1 VFLENLNKMRGKLAV
16 WLIRKFWKSDS
27 GAVAVDWTVLSGSI
41 VGLGVAVYGT
51 VSNGLDANSSAI
63 DSQLSSQLIST
74 SFGSSSSGTTAWN
87 GQTASDYVAYG
98 QSLAPGNNGA
108 VYGHATQAASDD
120 APSGYNFDNPLYDAD
135 SGNVIYTSNDGL
147 SYSVGGEVSSVD
159 SFSGS
164 PTYFGA

>member
-1 VFLENLNKMRGKLAV
+1 MRGKRAV
-16 WLIRKFWKSDS
+16 WLVRKFWKSES

-87 GQTASDYVAYG
+87 GKTAGDYVAYG
-98 QSLAPGNNGA
+98 QTLAPGNNGA
-108 VYGHATQAASDD
+108 VYYWAGVEAGND
-120 APSGYNFDNPLYDAD
+120 APSGYNFDNPLYEPS
-135 SGNVIYTSNDGL
+135 SGDVIYTSDDGQ
-147 SYSVGGEVSSVD
+147 SYSVGGVVSPVD
-159 SFSGS
+159 SYSGS